1 MKKILE
7 IIGNKK
13 LISTFERNDMRS
25 FGQIATKLYKKART
39 NQDKKEYL
47 LGECLK
53 YSRSESTDIE
63 SALNTYHGVRCEE
76 IALRARSNIEVSA
89 EFIAEQD
96 ALRRYDMKLN
106 AYEKAYED
114 CMKSVA

>member
-1 MKKILE
+1 MEKVLE

-13 LISTFERNDMRS
+13 LISAFERNDIRT
-25 FGQIATKLYKKART
+25 FGQIATKLYKKARI
-39 NQDKKEYL
+39 NQSKTEYL

-63 SALNTYHGVRCEE
+63 SALNAYHGVRCEE
-76 IALRARSNIEVSA
+76 IALKARKNIQVSA
-89 EFIAEQD
+89 EFIAEKD

-106 AYEKAYED
+106 AYERAYED